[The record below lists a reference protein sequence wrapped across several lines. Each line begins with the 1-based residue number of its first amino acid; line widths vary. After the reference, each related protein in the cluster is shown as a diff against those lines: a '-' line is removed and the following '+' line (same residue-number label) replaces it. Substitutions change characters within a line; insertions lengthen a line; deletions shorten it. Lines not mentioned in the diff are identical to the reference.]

1 MVEKVQGMEWT
12 DEIIAQLKELWGEGL
27 STAEI
32 GRRLSITK
40 NAVVGKAHR
49 LGLPPRPS
57 PIRRDGKPKAAS
69 PEKADKPAAPAI
81 ETTPQPPTSSTRE
94 AAPAP
99 LVAQPATAPVPP
111 TTARTSP
118 VAATPAPE
126 EIIERKEKAAA
137 PKPVAKPKPTFRSV
151 SDPEPQKRRGPSCC
165 WPIGDPG
172 TPGFHFC
179 GTTPLP
185 GKPYCEEH
193 AQIAYVRLR
202 DRRDTM
208 A

>member
-69 PEKADKPAAPAI
+69 PEKAEKPAAPAI
-81 ETTPQPPTSSTRE
+81 ETTPQPPAASSRE
-94 AAPAP
+94 TAPAP
-99 LVAQPATAPVPP
+99 LMAQPATAPVPP

-118 VAATPAPE
+118 VAAMPAPE

-137 PKPVAKPKPTFRSV
+137 PKPAAKPKPTFRSV
-151 SDPEPQKRRGPSCC
+151 SDPEPQKAP
-165 WPIGDPG
+165 WP
-172 TPGFHFC
+172 
-179 GTTPLP
+179 LMLL
-185 GKPYCEEH
+185 
-193 AQIAYVRLR
+193 A
-202 DRRDTM
+202 DRRPRHTGFSFLWSNTVAGQALLRRTCPDRVCQAT
-208 A
+208 